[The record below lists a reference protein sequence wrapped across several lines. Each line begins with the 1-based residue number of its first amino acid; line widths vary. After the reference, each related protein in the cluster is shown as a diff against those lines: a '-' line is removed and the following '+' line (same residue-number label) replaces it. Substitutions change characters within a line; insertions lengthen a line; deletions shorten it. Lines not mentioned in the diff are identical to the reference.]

1 MRSRRVPKPN
11 RESEAGTRNQ
21 SAISRR
27 AAISGVAIGPLIA
40 GLPPGSAAGDHNL
53 AICRQWIAMDVEHRK
68 LLAEWGTL
76 EGWLIK
82 NRRWFLLS
90 AEERAAVP
98 EGARFSQ
105 IEARL
110 DVLEIHSNALL
121 KAMRPTP
128 AKSVEAIIANL
139 SVAGRLIFAE
149 DHPEAHGLILRA
161 VRDLA
166 KLGAGK

>member
-1 MRSRRVPKPN
+1 MPSRRVPKLN
-11 RESEAGTRNQ
+11 SEGKAGAENQ

-27 AAISGVAIGPLIA
+27 LAISAVAITPLITS
-40 GLPPGSAAGDHNL
+40 LIPGSATGDPNL
-53 AICRQWIAMDVEHRK
+53 AICQQWIAMDVEHRQ

-82 NRRWFLLS
+82 NRRWFRLS
-90 AEERAAVP
+90 PNERAAVP
-98 EGARFSQ
+98 EGARLSQ

-110 DVLEIHSNALL
+110 DVLETESNALL
-121 KAMRPTP
+121 RAMRPAP

-139 SVAGRLIFAE
+139 SVAGCLIFEE
-149 DHPEAHGLILRA
+149 DHPEAHGLIVRA

-166 KLGAGK
+166 KLGAPK